1 MTSTFYVSGLSCLVE
16 GTQAIIYLPSGTKFW
31 YLTKDEAA
39 ALIQLHMKA
48 KRVHRYLIEE
58 GFVPRGTPLK
68 LATIHNSKP
77 YG

>member
-16 GTQAIIYLPSGTKFW
+16 GTQAIIYLPARKS

-39 ALIQLHMKA
+39 VVIQLHMKA

>member
-1 MTSTFYVSGLSCLVE
+1 MNRTFCVSGLSCLIE
-16 GTQAIIYLPSGTKFW
+16 DTQAIIYLPARKS

-39 ALIQLHMKA
+39 VVIQLHMKA